1 MITISFDSKTKIM
14 NVYDYLL
21 EVSGFLN
28 KKVLL
33 GNKEEMTYAELNRDS
48 LRLARFIRENYGQYN
63 NIVLVSPN
71 SKFFLVSYLAIIKSG
86 NVCVPLNPSI
96 EESNLKYIVDL
107 CDSKIAFI
115 SPTLKDESRWDLI
128 EEVYHEVPEVG
139 KGRNGFK
146 LNLFNEDSFD
156 GERLAEIIFTSG
168 STGEPK
174 GVMITHNNI
183 VANTDSIIDYL
194 KLNADDVIEIVLP
207 FYYCYGLSLLHTH
220 LKVGGSVVF
229 NNNFMFLGAVINDLK
244 KYKCTGFSGVPSHFQ
259 ILLRKSKSFKSD
271 HFPDLRYVTQAGGKL
286 HKVFIQEFM
295 DNQPDITFYVMYGQT
310 EATARLSYL
319 PPERLT
325 DKLGSLGKA
334 IPGVELEL
342 VDESGAP
349 VLKAGVVGE
358 MVARGDNI
366 MKGYLGD
373 DEGTAATLK
382 DGWLQTGDLAYR
394 DEDGFFYHTARRKE
408 IIKVGGRRISPK
420 EIEEVIVTIP
430 GVVDCS
436 ISAIFDEILGEALK
450 AEVVVADLKD
460 PSMQESAFK
469 KLCGEKLAAEKVPH
483 VFEFSNRMRV
493 AATGKKTK
501 SLNTV

>member
-1 MITISFDSKTKIM
+1 M

-33 GNKEEMTYAELNRDS
+33 GNKEEMTYTELNCDA
-48 LRLARFIRENYGQYN
+48 LRLARFIRENYGQHN
-63 NIVLVSPN
+63 NIVLVAPN
-71 SKFFLVSYLAIIKSG
+71 SKFFLVAYLAIMKSG
-86 NVCVPLNPSI
+86 NVCVPLNPTI

-107 CDSKIAFI
+107 CQAKIAFVA
-115 SPTLKDESRWDLI
+115 SSMKDDPRWNLI
-128 EEVYHEVPEVG
+128 EEVYTEVPEVG

-146 LNLFNEDSFD
+146 LNLFDEDTFD
-156 GERLAEIIFTSG
+156 GDRLAEIIFTSG

-174 GVMITHNNI
+174 GVMITHKNI
-183 VANTDSIIDYL
+183 IANSDSIIDYL
-194 KLNADDVIEIVLP
+194 DLTADDVIHIVLP

-220 LKVGGSVVF
+220 LRVAGSMVF

-244 KYKCTGFSGVPSHFQ
+244 EYKCTGFAGVPSHFQ
-259 ILLRKSKSFKSD
+259 VLLRKSKSFKTD
-271 HFPDLRYVTQAGGKL
+271 QFPDLRYVTQAGGKL

-319 PPERLT
+319 PPERLV

-334 IPGVELEL
+334 IPGVQLEL
-342 VDESGAP
+342 VDENGSP
-349 VLKAGVVGE
+349 VKEPGVIGE
-358 MVARGDNI
+358 LVAKGDNI

-373 DEGTAATLK
+373 EEGTAATLK
-382 DGWLQTGDLAYR
+382 DGWLQTGDLAYK

-436 ISAIFDEILGEALK
+436 ISAIFDDILGEALK
-450 AEVVVADLKD
+450 AEVVVADLND
-460 PSMQESAFK
+460 PAMEESAFK
-469 KLCGEKLAAEKVPH
+469 KLCGEKLAAEKVPQ
-483 VFEFSNRMRV
+483 VFTFSSRMRV

-501 SLNTV
+501 SLNPA

>member
-1 MITISFDSKTKIM
+1 M

-28 KKVLL
+28 KQVLL
-33 GNKEEMTYAELNRDS
+33 GNKEEMTYNELNCDA
-48 LRLARFIRENYGQYN
+48 LRLARFIRENYGQHN
-63 NIVLVSPN
+63 NIVLVAPN
-71 SKFFLVSYLAIIKSG
+71 SKFFMVAYLAIMKSG

-96 EESNLKYIVDL
+96 EENNLKYIVDL

-115 SPTLKDESRWDLI
+115 ASSLKDDPRWDLL
-128 EEVYHEVPEVG
+128 EEVYTEIPEVG

-146 LNLFNEDSFD
+146 LNLFDEDVFEGD
-156 GERLAEIIFTSG
+156 RLAEIIFTSG

-183 VANTDSIIDYL
+183 IANTDSIIRYL
-194 KLNADDVIEIVLP
+194 DLTADDVIHIVLP

-220 LKVGGSVVF
+220 LRVAGSMVF

-244 KYKCTGFSGVPSHFQ
+244 KYKCTGFAGVPSHFQ
-259 ILLRKSKSFKSD
+259 VLLRKSKSFKTD

-286 HKVFIQEFM
+286 HKVFIQEFL
-295 DNQPDITFYVMYGQT
+295 DSQPDITFYVMYGQT

-319 PPERLT
+319 PPERLA

-334 IPGVELEL
+334 IPGVQLEL
-342 VDESGAP
+342 VDDAGKP
-349 VLKAGVVGE
+349 VLKPGVVGE
-358 MVARGDNI
+358 LVARGDNI

-373 DEGTAATLK
+373 EEGTAKTLK
-382 DGWLQTGDLAYR
+382 DGWLHTGDLAYR

-420 EIEEVIVTIP
+420 EIEEVIVTLP

-450 AEVVVADLKD
+450 AEVVVADLND
-460 PSMQESAFK
+460 PAMHESTFK
-469 KLCGEKLAAEKVPH
+469 KLCGEKLAAEKVPQ
-483 VFEFSNRMRV
+483 VFEFSSRMQV

-501 SLNTV
+501 SLNPA

>member
-1 MITISFDSKTKIM
+1 M

-21 EVSGFLN
+21 GESGFLH
-28 KKVLL
+28 KKFLL
-33 GNKEEMTYAELNRDS
+33 GNKEEMNYSELNCDS
-48 LRLARFIRENYGQYN
+48 LRLARFIRENYGQHN

-71 SKFFLVSYLAIIKSG
+71 SKFFLVAYLAIIKSG

-96 EESNLKYIVDL
+96 EETNLEYIVDL
-107 CDSKIAFI
+107 CETEIAFI
-115 SPTLKDESRWDLI
+115 SPTLKDDPRWDYI
-128 EEVYHEVPEVG
+128 DEIYCEVPEVG
-139 KGRNGFK
+139 KGKNGFD

-156 GERLAEIIFTSG
+156 EDRLAEIIFTSG

-174 GVMITHNNI
+174 GVMITHRNI
-183 VANTDSIIDYL
+183 IANTDSIIEYL
-194 KLNADDVIEIVLP
+194 NLTADDVIEIVLP

-259 ILLRKSKSFKSD
+259 VLLRKSKSFKSD
-271 HFPDLRYVTQAGGKL
+271 SFPDLRYVTQAGGKL

-295 DNQPDITFYVMYGQT
+295 DSQPGITFYVMYGQT

-319 PPERLT
+319 PPERLE

-334 IPGVELEL
+334 IPGVTMELIDDQGKPL
-342 VDESGAP
+342 CDS
-349 VLKAGVVGE
+349 GVVGE
-358 MVARGDNI
+358 LVARGDNI

-373 DEGTAATLK
+373 ETGTAEALK
-382 DGWLQTGDLAYR
+382 NGWLHTGDLAYR
-394 DEDGFFYHTARRKE
+394 DDDGFFFHTARRKE

-420 EIEEVIVTIP
+420 EIEEVIVSIP

-436 ISAIFDEILGEALK
+436 ISAIYDDILGEALK

-460 PSMQESAFK
+460 PNMDELAFK
-469 KLCGEKLAAEKVPH
+469 KLCGEKLALEKIPQ
-483 VFEFSNRMRV
+483 VFEFSANLKI

-501 SLNTV
+501 KLNSV

>member
-1 MITISFDSKTKIM
+1 M

-21 EVSGFLN
+21 EVSGFLH

-33 GNKEEMTYAELNRDS
+33 GNKEEMTYNELNCDA
-48 LRLARFIRENYGQYN
+48 LRLARFIRENYGQHN
-63 NIVLVSPN
+63 NIVLVAPN
-71 SKFFLVSYLAIIKSG
+71 SKFFMVAYLAIMKSG

-96 EESNLKYIVDL
+96 EENNLKYIVDL
-107 CDSKIAFI
+107 CDSKIAFVA
-115 SPTLKDESRWDLI
+115 SSLKDDPRWDLI
-128 EEVYHEVPEVG
+128 EEVYTEIPEVG

-146 LNLFNEDSFD
+146 LNLFDEDVFD
-156 GERLAEIIFTSG
+156 GDRLAEIIFTSG

-174 GVMITHNNI
+174 GVMITHDNI
-183 VANTDSIIDYL
+183 IANSDSIIRYL
-194 KLNADDVIEIVLP
+194 DLTADDVIHIVLP

-220 LKVGGSVVF
+220 LRVAGSMVF

-244 KYKCTGFSGVPSHFQ
+244 NYKCTGFAGVPSHFQ
-259 ILLRKSKSFKSD
+259 VLLRKSKSFKTD

-286 HKVFIQEFM
+286 HKVFIQEFL
-295 DNQPDITFYVMYGQT
+295 DSQPDITFYVMYGQT

-319 PPERLT
+319 PPERLS

-334 IPGVELEL
+334 IPGVQLEL
-342 VDESGAP
+342 VDDSGKP
-349 VLKAGVVGE
+349 VLKPGVVGE
-358 MVARGDNI
+358 LVARGDNI

-373 DEGTAATLK
+373 EEATAAALK
-382 DGWLQTGDLAYR
+382 DGWLHTGDLAYR

-450 AEVVVADLKD
+450 AEVVVADLND
-460 PSMQESAFK
+460 PAMHESTFK
-469 KLCGEKLAAEKVPH
+469 KLCGEKLAAEKVPQ
-483 VFEFSNRMRV
+483 VFEFSSRMQV

-501 SLNTV
+501 SLNPA

>member
-1 MITISFDSKTKIM
+1 M

-28 KKVLL
+28 KQVLL
-33 GNKEEMTYAELNRDS
+33 GNKEEMSYSELNCDS
-48 LRLARFIRENYGQYN
+48 LRLARFIRENYGQHN
-63 NIVLVSPN
+63 NIILVAPN
-71 SKFFLVSYLAIIKSG
+71 SKFFMVAYLAIMKSG

-96 EESNLKYIVDL
+96 EENNLKFIVALCDAKIAFVSSNLKD
-107 CDSKIAFI
+107 D
-115 SPTLKDESRWDLI
+115 PRWDLI
-128 EEVYHEVPEVG
+128 EEIYTEIPEVG

-183 VANTDSIIDYL
+183 IANSDSIIRYL
-194 KLNADDVIEIVLP
+194 DLTADDVIHIVLP

-220 LKVGGSVVF
+220 LRVAGSMVF
-229 NNNFMFLGAVINDLK
+229 NNNFMFLGAVIKDLK
-244 KYKCTGFSGVPSHFQ
+244 EYKCTGFAGVPSHFQ
-259 ILLRKSKSFKSD
+259 VLLRKSKSFKTD

-319 PPERLT
+319 PPERLVA
-325 DKLGSLGKA
+325 KLGSLGKA
-334 IPGVELEL
+334 IPGVQLDL
-342 VDESGAP
+342 VDDSGARI
-349 VLKAGVVGE
+349 LKPGVVGE
-358 MVARGDNI
+358 LVAKGDNI

-373 DEGTAATLK
+373 AIGTAAVLK
-382 DGWLQTGDLAYR
+382 KGWLQTGDLAYR
-394 DEDGFFYHTARRKE
+394 DEEGFFYHTARRKE

-420 EIEEVIVTIP
+420 EIEEVIVSIP

-450 AEVVVADLKD
+450 AEVVVADLND
-460 PSMQESAFK
+460 PALQESTFK
-469 KLCGEKLAAEKVPH
+469 KLCGEKLAAEKVPQL
-483 VFEFSNRMRV
+483 FEFSSRMNV

-501 SLNTV
+501 SLNPA

>member
-1 MITISFDSKTKIM
+1 M

-28 KKVLL
+28 KQVLL
-33 GNKEEMTYAELNRDS
+33 GNKEEMTYNELNCDA
-48 LRLARFIRENYGQYN
+48 LRLARFIRENYGQHN
-63 NIVLVSPN
+63 NIVLVAPN
-71 SKFFLVSYLAIIKSG
+71 SKFFMVAYLAIMKSG

-96 EESNLKYIVDL
+96 EENNLKYIVDL
-107 CDSKIAFI
+107 CDSKIAFVA
-115 SPTLKDESRWDLI
+115 SSMKDDPRWDLV
-128 EEVYHEVPEVG
+128 EEVYTEIPEVG

-146 LNLFNEDSFD
+146 LNLFDEDVFD
-156 GERLAEIIFTSG
+156 GDRLAEIIFTSG

-183 VANTDSIIDYL
+183 IANSDSIIRYL
-194 KLNADDVIEIVLP
+194 DLTADDVIHIVLP

-220 LKVGGSVVF
+220 LRVAGSMVF

-244 KYKCTGFSGVPSHFQ
+244 NYKCTGFAGVPSHFQ
-259 ILLRKSKSFKSD
+259 VLLRKSKSFKTD

-286 HKVFIQEFM
+286 HKVFIQEFL
-295 DNQPDITFYVMYGQT
+295 DSQPEITFYVMYGQT

-319 PPERLT
+319 PPERLA

-334 IPGVELEL
+334 IPGVQLEL
-342 VDESGAP
+342 VDDSGKP
-349 VLKAGVVGE
+349 LLKPGVVGE
-358 MVARGDNI
+358 LVARGDNI

-373 DEGTAATLK
+373 EEATAAALK
-382 DGWLQTGDLAYR
+382 DGWLHTGDLAYR
-394 DEDGFFYHTARRKE
+394 DEDGFFFHTARRKE

-450 AEVVVADLKD
+450 AEVVVADLND
-460 PSMQESAFK
+460 PAMHESTFK
-469 KLCGEKLAAEKVPH
+469 KLCGEKLAAEKVPQ
-483 VFEFSNRMRV
+483 VFQFSSRMQV

-501 SLNTV
+501 SLNPA

>member
-1 MITISFDSKTKIM
+1 M
-14 NVYDYLL
+14 N
-21 EVSGFLN
+21 
-28 KKVLL
+28 KPVLL
-33 GNKEEMTYAELNRDS
+33 GNKEEMTYNELNCDA
-48 LRLARFIRENYGQYN
+48 LRLARFIREHYGEHN
-63 NIVLVSPN
+63 NIVLVAPN
-71 SKFFLVSYLAIIKSG
+71 SKFFMVAYLAIMKSG

-96 EESNLKYIVDL
+96 EENNLKFIVDL
-107 CDSKIAFI
+107 CKAKIGFV
-115 SPTLKDESRWDLI
+115 SPVLSQDPRWDLI
-128 EEVYHEVPEVG
+128 EEVYTEIPEVG

-146 LNLFNEDSFD
+146 LNLFDEDVFD

-183 VANTDSIIDYL
+183 IANSDSIIRYL
-194 KLNADDVIEIVLP
+194 DLTADDVIHIVLP

-220 LKVGGSVVF
+220 LRVAGSMVF

-244 KYKCTGFSGVPSHFQ
+244 KYKCTGFAGVPSHFQ
-259 ILLRKSKSFKSD
+259 VLLRKSKSFKTD

-286 HKVFIQEFM
+286 HKVFIQEFL
-295 DNQPDITFYVMYGQT
+295 DSQPDITFYVMYGQT

-334 IPGVELEL
+334 IPGVQLEL
-342 VDESGAP
+342 VDDSGAP
-349 VLKAGVVGE
+349 VLKPGVVGE
-358 MVARGDNI
+358 LVARGENI

-373 DEGTAATLK
+373 EEGTAAALK
-382 DGWLQTGDLAYR
+382 DGWLHTGDLAYR
-394 DEDGFFYHTARRKE
+394 DEEGFFFHTARRKE

-450 AEVVVADLKD
+450 AEVVVADLND
-460 PSMQESAFK
+460 PAMKESTFK
-469 KLCGEKLAAEKVPH
+469 KLCGEKLAAEKVPQ
-483 VFEFSNRMRV
+483 VFEFTSRMQV

-501 SLNTV
+501 SLNPA

>member
-1 MITISFDSKTKIM
+1 M

-21 EVSGFLN
+21 EESGFLY

-33 GNKEEMTYAELNRDS
+33 GNKEELTYNELNCEA
-48 LRLARFIRENYGQYN
+48 LKLARYIRETYGENN
-63 NIVLVSPN
+63 NIVLVAPN
-71 SKFFLVSYLAIIKSG
+71 SIYFMVVYMAIMKSG
-86 NVCVPLNPSI
+86 NVCVPLNSSV
-96 EESNLKYIVDL
+96 EENNLRFIVDL
-107 CDSKIAFI
+107 CDSKIAFVAPAL
-115 SPTLKDESRWDLI
+115 SGDPRWNML
-128 EEVYHEVPEVG
+128 EKVYHEIPEKKSG
-139 KGRNGFK
+139 KEGLD
-146 LNLFNEDSFD
+146 LNLFNEEPFD

-174 GVMITHNNI
+174 GVMITHKNI
-183 VANTDSIIDYL
+183 IANTDSIIEYL
-194 KLNADDVIEIVLP
+194 KLTADDVIEIVLP

-244 KYKCTGFSGVPSHFQ
+244 KYKCTGFAGVPSHFQ
-259 ILLRKSKSFKSD
+259 VLLRKSKSFKSD

-286 HKVFIQEFM
+286 HMVFIQEFI

-319 PPERLT
+319 PPERLE

-334 IPGVELEL
+334 IPGVTLEL
-342 VDESGAP
+342 VDDQGNPLLDS
-349 VLKAGVVGE
+349 GVVGE
-358 MVARGDNI
+358 LVAKGDNI

-373 DEGTAATLK
+373 KEGTDSTLK
-382 DGWLQTGDLAYR
+382 DGWLHTGDLAYR
-394 DEDGFFYHTARRKE
+394 DDDGFFFHTARRKE

-450 AEVVVADLKD
+450 AEVVVADLND
-460 PSMQESAFK
+460 SSMNEMAFK
-469 KLCGEKLAAEKVPH
+469 KLCGEKLAMEKVPQ
-483 VFEFSNRMRV
+483 VFEFSSRMRI
-493 AATGKKTK
+493 ADTGKKTK
-501 SLNTV
+501 KLNSV

>member
-1 MITISFDSKTKIM
+1 M

-28 KKVLL
+28 KQVLL
-33 GNKEEMTYAELNRDS
+33 GNKEEMTYNELNCDA
-48 LRLARFIRENYGQYN
+48 LRLARFIRENYGEHN
-63 NIVLVSPN
+63 NIVLVAPN
-71 SKFFLVSYLAIIKSG
+71 SKFFMVAYLAIMKSG

-96 EESNLKYIVDL
+96 EENNLKYIVDL
-107 CDSKIAFI
+107 CDSKIGFVD
-115 SPTLKDESRWDLI
+115 STLKDDPRWELI
-128 EEVYHEVPEVG
+128 EEVYMEIPEVG

-146 LNLFNEDSFD
+146 LNLFDEDVFD
-156 GERLAEIIFTSG
+156 GDRLAEIIFTSG

-183 VANTDSIIDYL
+183 IANSDSIIRYL
-194 KLNADDVIEIVLP
+194 DLTADDVIHIVLP

-220 LKVGGSVVF
+220 LRVAGSMVF

-244 KYKCTGFSGVPSHFQ
+244 KYKCTGFAGVPSHFQ
-259 ILLRKSKSFKSD
+259 VLLRKSKSFKTD

-286 HKVFIQEFM
+286 HKVFIQEFL
-295 DNQPDITFYVMYGQT
+295 DSQPDITFYVMYGQT

-334 IPGVELEL
+334 IPGVQLEL
-342 VDESGAP
+342 VDDSGKP
-349 VLKAGVVGE
+349 VLKPGVVGE
-358 MVARGDNI
+358 LVARGDNI

-373 DEGTAATLK
+373 EEGTAKTLK
-382 DGWLQTGDLAYR
+382 DGWLYTGDLAYR

-450 AEVVVADLKD
+450 AEVVVADLND
-460 PSMQESAFK
+460 PAMHESTFK
-469 KLCGEKLAAEKVPH
+469 KLCGEKLAAEKVPQ
-483 VFEFSNRMRV
+483 VFEFSSRMQV

-501 SLNTV
+501 SLNPA

>member
-1 MITISFDSKTKIM
+1 M

-21 EVSGFLN
+21 EESGFLYKN
-28 KKVLL
+28 FLL
-33 GNKEEMTYAELNRDS
+33 GNKEEMTYSELYRES
-48 LRLARFIRENYGQYN
+48 LKLARYLRENYGQEN
-63 NIVLVSPN
+63 NILLVAPN
-71 SKFFLVSYLAIIKSG
+71 STFFLVAYLAIMKSG

-96 EESNLKYIVDL
+96 EENNLRYIVEL
-107 CDSKIAFI
+107 CKSKISFVAP
-115 SPTLKDESRWDLI
+115 SLSGDPRWNML
-128 EEVYHEVPEVG
+128 EKVYHEIPEEENG
-139 KGRNGFK
+139 KIDVT
-146 LNLFNEDSFD
+146 LNLFNEESFD
-156 GERLAEIIFTSG
+156 RDRLAEIIFTSG

-174 GVMITHNNI
+174 GVMITHENI
-183 VANTDSIIDYL
+183 IANTESIIEYL
-194 KLNADDVIEIVLP
+194 KLTADDVIEIVLP

-244 KYKCTGFSGVPSHFQ
+244 KYKCTGFAGVPSHFQ
-259 ILLRKSKSFKSD
+259 VLLRKSKTFKSD
-271 HFPDLRYVTQAGGKL
+271 KFPDLRYVTQAGGKL
-286 HKVFIQEFM
+286 HKVFIQEFV

-319 PPERLT
+319 PPKRLE

-334 IPGVELEL
+334 IPGVTLEL
-342 VDESGAP
+342 IDDQGKP
-349 VLKAGVVGE
+349 VLDSGVVGE
-358 MVARGDNI
+358 LVAKGDNI

-373 DEGTAATLK
+373 KEGTASTLK
-382 DGWLQTGDLAYR
+382 DGWLHTGDLAYR
-394 DEDGFFYHTARRKE
+394 DDDGFFFHTARRKE

-450 AEVVVADLKD
+450 AEVVVADMND
-460 PSMQESAFK
+460 PNMAELAFK
-469 KLCGEKLAAEKVPH
+469 KLCGEKLAMEKVPQ
-483 VFEFSNRMRV
+483 VFEFSSRMRI

-501 SLNTV
+501 KLNSV

>member
-1 MITISFDSKTKIM
+1 M

-28 KKVLL
+28 KQVLL
-33 GNKEEMTYAELNRDS
+33 GNKEEMTYNQLNCDA
-48 LRLARFIRENYGQYN
+48 LRLARFIRENYGEHN
-63 NIVLVSPN
+63 NIVLVAPN
-71 SKFFLVSYLAIIKSG
+71 SIFFMVAYLAIMKSG

-96 EESNLKYIVDL
+96 EENNLNYIVDL
-107 CDSKIAFI
+107 CDSKIGFVA
-115 SPTLKDESRWDLI
+115 SALKDDPRWEVI
-128 EEVYHEVPEVG
+128 EEVYTEIPEVG

-146 LNLFNEDSFD
+146 LNLFDEDYFD
-156 GERLAEIIFTSG
+156 GDRLAEIIFTSG

-183 VANTDSIIDYL
+183 IANSDSIIRYL
-194 KLNADDVIEIVLP
+194 DLTADDVIHIVLP

-220 LKVGGSVVF
+220 LRVAGSMVF

-244 KYKCTGFSGVPSHFQ
+244 KYKCTGFAGVPSHFQ
-259 ILLRKSKSFKSD
+259 VLLRKSKSFKTD

-286 HKVFIQEFM
+286 HKVFIQEFL
-295 DNQPDITFYVMYGQT
+295 DSQPDITFYVMYGQT

-334 IPGVELEL
+334 IPGVQLEL
-342 VDESGAP
+342 VDDSGKP
-349 VLKAGVVGE
+349 VLKPGVVGE
-358 MVARGDNI
+358 LVARGDNI

-373 DEGTAATLK
+373 EEGTAKTLK
-382 DGWLQTGDLAYR
+382 DGWLYTGDLAYR

-450 AEVVVADLKD
+450 AEVVVADLND
-460 PSMQESAFK
+460 PAMHESTFK
-469 KLCGEKLAAEKVPH
+469 KLCGEKLAAEKVPQ
-483 VFEFSNRMRV
+483 VFEFSSRMQV

-501 SLNTV
+501 SLNPA

>member
-1 MITISFDSKTKIM
+1 M

-33 GNKEEMTYAELNRDS
+33 GNKEEMTYNELNCDA
-48 LRLARFIRENYGQYN
+48 LRLARFIRENYGQHN
-63 NIVLVSPN
+63 NIVLVAPN
-71 SKFFLVSYLAIIKSG
+71 SKFFMVAYLAIMKSG

-96 EESNLKYIVDL
+96 EEDNLKYIVDL
-107 CDSKIAFI
+107 CNTKIAFI
-115 SPTLKDESRWDLI
+115 ASSMKDDPRWKLI
-128 EEVYHEVPEVG
+128 EEVYTEIPEVG

-146 LNLFNEDSFD
+146 LNLFDEDVFD
-156 GERLAEIIFTSG
+156 GDRLAEIIFTSG

-183 VANTDSIIDYL
+183 IANSDSIIHYL
-194 KLNADDVIEIVLP
+194 DLTADDVIHIVLP

-220 LKVGGSVVF
+220 LRVAGSMVF

-244 KYKCTGFSGVPSHFQ
+244 NYKCTGFAGVPSHFQ
-259 ILLRKSKSFKSD
+259 VLLRKSKSFKTD

-295 DNQPDITFYVMYGQT
+295 DNQPDIKFWVMYGQT

-334 IPGVELEL
+334 IPGVQLEL
-342 VDESGAP
+342 VDESGKP
-349 VLKAGVVGE
+349 VLKPGVVGE
-358 MVARGDNI
+358 LVARGDNI

-373 DEGTAATLK
+373 EEGTAAALK
-382 DGWLQTGDLAYR
+382 DGWLQTGDLAYM

-450 AEVVVADLKD
+450 AEVVVADLND
-460 PSMQESAFK
+460 PAMQESAFK
-469 KLCGEKLAAEKVPH
+469 KLCGEKLAAEKVPQ
-483 VFEFSNRMRV
+483 VFEFSSRMKV

-501 SLNTV
+501 SLNPA

>member
-1 MITISFDSKTKIM
+1 M

-21 EVSGFLN
+21 EESGFLY

-33 GNKEEMTYAELNRDS
+33 GNKEELTYNELNCEA
-48 LRLARFIRENYGQYN
+48 LKLARYIRETYGENN
-63 NIVLVSPN
+63 NIVLVAPN
-71 SKFFLVSYLAIIKSG
+71 SIYFMVVYMAIMKSG
-86 NVCVPLNPSI
+86 NVCVPLNSSV
-96 EESNLKYIVDL
+96 EENNLRFIVDL
-107 CDSKIAFI
+107 CDSKIAFVAPAL
-115 SPTLKDESRWDLI
+115 SGDPRWNML
-128 EEVYHEVPEVG
+128 EKVYHEIPEKKSG
-139 KGRNGFK
+139 KEGLD
-146 LNLFNEDSFD
+146 LNLFNEEPFD

-174 GVMITHNNI
+174 GVMITHKNI
-183 VANTDSIIDYL
+183 IANTDSIIEYL
-194 KLNADDVIEIVLP
+194 KLTADDVIEIVLP

-244 KYKCTGFSGVPSHFQ
+244 KYKCTGFAGVPSHFQ
-259 ILLRKSKSFKSD
+259 VLLRKSKSFKSD

-286 HKVFIQEFM
+286 HKVFIQEFI

-319 PPERLT
+319 PPERLE

-334 IPGVELEL
+334 IPGVTLEL
-342 VDESGAP
+342 VDDQGNPLLDS
-349 VLKAGVVGE
+349 GVVGE
-358 MVARGDNI
+358 LVAKGDNI

-373 DEGTAATLK
+373 KEGTDSTLK
-382 DGWLQTGDLAYR
+382 DGWLHTGDLAYR
-394 DEDGFFYHTARRKE
+394 DDDGFFFHTARRKE

-450 AEVVVADLKD
+450 AEVVVADLND
-460 PSMQESAFK
+460 SSMNEMAFK
-469 KLCGEKLAAEKVPH
+469 KLCGEKLAMEKVPQ
-483 VFEFSNRMRV
+483 VFEFSSRMRI
-493 AATGKKTK
+493 ADTGKKTK
-501 SLNTV
+501 KLNSV

>member
-1 MITISFDSKTKIM
+1 M

-28 KKVLL
+28 KQVLL
-33 GNKEEMTYAELNRDS
+33 GNKEEMTYSDLNCDA
-48 LRLARFIRENYGQYN
+48 LRLARFIRENYGQHN
-63 NIVLVSPN
+63 NIVLVAPN
-71 SKFFLVSYLAIIKSG
+71 SKFFMVAYLAIMKSG

-96 EESNLKYIVDL
+96 EENNLKYIVDL

-115 SPTLKDESRWDLI
+115 ASSMKDDPRWDLI
-128 EEVYHEVPEVG
+128 EEVYTEIPEVG

-183 VANTDSIIDYL
+183 IANSDSIIRYL
-194 KLNADDVIEIVLP
+194 DLTADDVIHIVLP

-220 LKVGGSVVF
+220 LRVAGSMVF

-244 KYKCTGFSGVPSHFQ
+244 NYKCTGFSGVPSHFQ
-259 ILLRKSKSFKSD
+259 VLLRKSKSFKTD

-295 DNQPDITFYVMYGQT
+295 DSQPDITFYVMYGQT

-319 PPERLT
+319 PPERLVE
-325 DKLGSLGKA
+325 KLGSLGKA
-334 IPGVELEL
+334 IPGVELDL
-342 VDESGAP
+342 VDDSGVP
-349 VLKAGVVGE
+349 VIEPGVVGE
-358 MVARGDNI
+358 LVAKGDNV

-373 DEGTAATLK
+373 EEGTAAALK

-436 ISAIFDEILGEALK
+436 ISGIFDELLGEALK
-450 AEVVVADLKD
+450 AEVVVADMND
-460 PSMQESAFK
+460 PAMQESTFK

-483 VFEFSNRMRV
+483 VFVFSSRMNV

-501 SLNTV
+501 SLNTA